1 MRYPIAILLAL
12 CLGAVPG
19 AAVTDVASAFYPSGT
34 MGDWGDVSL
43 VDTTENPHSGPGC
56 IKITY
61 SAAQSQS
68 AGWAGICW
76 LYPDS
81 NTGNEPGRNLAG
93 SNRLAFWARGA
104 LGGEMAEFSL
114 GGGPS
119 DSFAAAST
127 GPVALSTDWQQYNLD
142 LTGKNLSSVAS
153 GFCWRVAK
161 SMNPTGCT
169 IYLDDV
175 QFE

>member
-1 MRYPIAILLAL
+1 MAL
-12 CLGAVPG
+12 FLVVPG
-19 AAVTDVASAFYPSGT
+19 ASLTDVTRAFYPSGT

-43 VDTTENPHSGPGC
+43 DDSPENSHSGPSC
-56 IKITY
+56 LKITY

-76 LYPDS
+76 QYPDS
-81 NTGNEPGRNLAG
+81 NTGNEPGRNLVG
-93 SNRLAFWARGA
+93 STRLTFWARGA

-114 GGGPS
+114 GGGLS
-119 DSFAAAST
+119 DSFATTST
-127 GPVALSTDWQQYNLD
+127 GPLALSTDWQQYSLD
-142 LTGKNLSSVAS
+142 LTGKDLSSVAS
-153 GFCWRVAK
+153 GFCWRAEK

-169 IYLDDV
+169 IYLDDI

>member
-12 CLGAVPG
+12 CLALPG
-19 AAVTDVASAFYPSGT
+19 AAVTDVTSAFYPSGT

-43 VDTTENPHSGPGC
+43 VDSPENPHSGPSC

-68 AGWAGICW
+68 TGWAGICW

-93 SNRLAFWARGA
+93 STRLSFWARGA

-114 GGGPS
+114 GGGPA

-127 GPVALSTDWQQYNLD
+127 GPVALSTDWQQYSLD
-142 LTGKNLSSVAS
+142 LTGKDLSSVAS
-153 GFCWRVAK
+153 GFCWRAAK

-169 IYLDDV
+169 IYLDDI